1 LNGEE
6 KINLTEL
13 INIAS
18 SEEKAEEF
26 LRAKRVIKTFKSFPF
41 CGSITIGKVRR
52 NFFKCYKCR
61 KEWSVRRDTILEDL
75 KVPFTKFILAIK
87 LFVLEA
93 PVNKPYKGVRV

>member
-6 KINLTEL
+6 KMNLTEL

-26 LRAKRVIKTFKSFPF
+26 LRAKGVIKTFESCPF

-52 NFFKCYKCR
+52 NFL
-61 KEWSVRRDTILEDL
+61 SVTNAER
-75 KVPFTKFILAIK
+75 
-87 LFVLEA
+87 
-93 PVNKPYKGVRV
+93 NGMSGVIAY